1 MNATTIRT
9 FSIAALV
16 LAALCASTLAAQPL
30 PAPSAKDDIKS
41 VVKAHSAEVRA
52 CYETALAKSP
62 ELQGKITVSFN
73 IEPSGQ
79 ITSAAIQ
86 DSTLDHDGLE
96 RCVLSAVA
104 GWQFSPRP
112 GAEPLAV
119 SYPFTFNTK

>member
-9 FSIAALV
+9 FLIAALV

-30 PAPSAKDDIKS
+30 PAPSVKEDIKS
-41 VVKAHSAEVRA
+41 VVKAHTAEVQT
-52 CYETALAKSP
+52 CYETALAKSS

-73 IEPSGQ
+73 IEPGGEV
-79 ITSAAIQ
+79 TSAAIQ

-104 GWQFSPRP
+104 GWQFSPRT

-119 SYPFTFNTK
+119 SYPFTFNNK

>member
-30 PAPSAKDDIKS
+30 PAPSVKDDIKS
-41 VVKAHSAEVRA
+41 VVKAHTAEVYA

-62 ELQGKITVSFN
+62 GLQGKITVSFN

-96 RCVLSAVA
+96 RCVLTAVV
-104 GWQFSPRP
+104 GWQFCPRT

-119 SYPFTFNTK
+119 SYPFTFNAK